1 MYEPN
6 PVTMTF
12 ERDAVYTAMRY
23 LRNLSTGR
31 APLDGTELS
40 EETVLDPKV
49 ERSLGL
55 AADLLDAYL
64 ENGGFNRVLPSQ
76 KRPFEITQEQRE
88 AIAISKT
95 PVGVQ
100 SLANRISE
108 VLPYDM
114 QRVSYTHLSRWLEYI
129 GALEM
134 KPQEDGTKKRLA
146 TALGEELG
154 IRTRER
160 TGPRGL
166 YLKNEYDEHAQQ
178 FIIDNLD
185 SIMHYSGKAPMQW
198 NTAASDET
206 EATPE

>member
-1 MYEPN
+1 MKMN
-6 PVTMTF
+6 DTTNMTF
-12 ERDAVYTAMRY
+12 ERDDVYTAMRY

-31 APLDGTELS
+31 EPLGGTDLA
-40 EETVLDPKV
+40 EENVLDPKV
-49 ERSLGL
+49 ERGLGL

-64 ENGGFNRVLPSQ
+64 ENGGFNRVQPSR
-76 KRPFEITQEQRE
+76 KRAFEITKEQRDSIVITKE
-88 AIAISKT
+88 A
-95 PVGVQ
+95 VGVQ
-100 SLANRISE
+100 SLANRITA

-114 QRVSYTHLSRWLEYI
+114 QRVSYTHISRWLEYI

-134 KPQEDGTKKRLA
+134 KEQEDGSKKRLA
-146 TALGEELG
+146 TALGGELG

-185 SIMHYSGKAPMQW
+185 SIMHYSGKAPIQW
-198 NTAASDET
+198 D
-206 EATPE
+206 TPAPEEMEVAE

>member
-1 MYEPN
+1 MYEAN

-31 APLDGTELS
+31 APLDGSELS
-40 EETVLDPKV
+40 EEAALDPKV

-64 ENGGFNRVLPSQ
+64 ENGGFNRVQPTR
-76 KRPFEITQEQRE
+76 KRNFEISREQLE
-88 AIAISKT
+88 AIVITKEA
-95 PVGVQ
+95 VGVQ
-100 SLANRISE
+100 TLANRITE

-114 QRVSYTHLSRWLEYI
+114 QRVSYTHISRWLEYI

-160 TGPRGL
+160 NGPRGH

-178 FIIDNLD
+178 FIVDNLD
-185 SIMHYSGKAPMQW
+185 SIMHYTGKAPIQW
-198 NTAASDET
+198 ESSASDET
-206 EATPE
+206 EEPSE